1 MSHQTSSTDTQD
13 LTVELTIR
21 VKVRKAA
28 GAEVNEFIENLDY
41 SVVSGTDG
49 VSVLDT
55 EMVEAEVAGA

>member
-13 LTVELTIR
+13 ITVELTIR

>member
-13 LTVELTIR
+13 ITVELTIR

-41 SVVSGTDG
+41 SVVSGTEG
-49 VSVLDT
+49 VSVIET
-55 EMVEAEVAGA
+55 EMVEAEFAGA

>member
-1 MSHQTSSTDTQD
+1 MSHQNSSTDTQD
-13 LTVELTIR
+13 ITVELTIR